1 MGKNE
6 PVGGYIKTKRKKNE
20 TSGYESFC
28 IETIKKES
36 LEFKWN
42 IEKIKTKTDYW
53 SMKGLIVFWI
63 SMIYKDKMYK
73 FFVRL
78 YISLMFEHLFG
89 E

>member
-42 IEKIKTKTDYW
+42 IEKIKTKTDY
-53 SMKGLIVFWI
+53 
-63 SMIYKDKMYK
+63 
-73 FFVRL
+73 
-78 YISLMFEHLFG
+78 
-89 E
+89 